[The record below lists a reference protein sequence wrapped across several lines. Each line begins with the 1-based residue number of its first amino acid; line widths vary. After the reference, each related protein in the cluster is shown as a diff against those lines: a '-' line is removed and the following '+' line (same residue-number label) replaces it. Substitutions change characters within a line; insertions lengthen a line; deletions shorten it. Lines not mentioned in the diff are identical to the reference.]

1 MTAFEN
7 IVNAIASFGYPYK
20 PDVYQGDCERYFVY
34 NYADQRGNL
43 WADDEPETVI
53 ASVQVHFF
61 MPEKENFIKIQNK
74 IRKALFE
81 QGFTFPQVTV
91 LTENKKRHLVF
102 ECEIE
107 EEMEE

>member
-7 IVNAIASFGYPYK
+7 IVNAIAPFGYPYK
-20 PDVYQGDCERYFVY
+20 PDVYQGDCEKYFVY

>member
-7 IVNAIASFGYPYK
+7 IVNAIAPFDYPYK
-20 PDVYQGDCERYFVY
+20 PDVYQGDSEKYFVY
-34 NYADQRGNL
+34 NYADQRGSL
-43 WADDEPETVI
+43 WADDGPETVI

>member
-1 MTAFEN
+1 
-7 IVNAIASFGYPYK
+7 
-20 PDVYQGDCERYFVY
+20 
-34 NYADQRGNL
+34 
-43 WADDEPETVI
+43 
-53 ASVQVHFF
+53 

>member
-7 IVNAIASFGYPYK
+7 IVNAIAPFGYPYK
-20 PDVYQGDCERYFVY
+20 PDVYQGDREKYFVY
-34 NYADQRGNL
+34 NYADQRGIL

-81 QGFTFPQVTV
+81 QGFTFPQITV